1 MAFGDFKDLTRK
13 TASYKIL
20 CDKEFNMANNPKY
33 DEYQHGLVS
42 MVYKFFDKKLQL
54 KKLKINQNELQT
66 KNQLKNYRKQLLKKF
81 KKRKVHSSFIDNS
94 WGADL
99 TDMQLI
105 SKFNKEIYFLSCAFD
120 IFTKYA

>member
-1 MAFGDFKDLTRK
+1 MMNINMDLFEQ
-13 TASYKIL
+13 SINFL
-20 CDKEFNMANNPKY
+20 I
-33 DEYQHGLVS
+33 
-42 MVYKFFDKKLQL
+42 KKLQV

-105 SKFNKEIYFLSCAFD
+105 SNFNKEIYFLSCAFD
-120 IFTKYA
+120 IFSKYA

>member
-20 CDKEFNMANNPKY
+20 CDKEFNMAKNPKY